1 METSR
6 RSARVSAKRPEIK
19 RAAAPRPATGA
30 PEREDDERD
39 PLAERDTVEL
49 EPELRRLVDLATD

>member
-6 RSARVSAKRPEIK
+6 RSARRVSAKRPAVQ

-30 PEREDDERD
+30 PEREDERD
-39 PLAERDTVEL
+39 PLAERDTIEL

>member
-6 RSARVSAKRPEIK
+6 RPARRVSAKRPEIK
-19 RAAAPRPATGA
+19 HAAARPATGA
-30 PEREDDERD
+30 PEREDERD
-39 PLAERDTVEL
+39 ALAERDTVEL